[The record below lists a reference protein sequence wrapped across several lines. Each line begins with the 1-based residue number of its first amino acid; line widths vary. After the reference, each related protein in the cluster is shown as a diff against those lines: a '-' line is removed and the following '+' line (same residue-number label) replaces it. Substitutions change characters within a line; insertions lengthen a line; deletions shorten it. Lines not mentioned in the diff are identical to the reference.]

1 MLYLK
6 RILIVGLSFVVG
18 LINIIGNNYTV
29 FALEKNTL
37 VHQNVMSMIQSQR
50 GGLFDPI
57 YTESLE
63 DNWQGDYIYY
73 GEDTDGSALKWQLLD
88 SDNKD
93 FSKNANSTMFLFSDK
108 TIGTSFWYRENDYG
122 FDYSNVKP
130 GETPIYW
137 QKGYEWDKSDLKTNM
152 EDEMKNKFSSIEN
165 EGIIFSSK
173 SSEDAQNVAVGL
185 EKLGTT
191 EMTASKWFP
200 LSIQELTNKCYGFSS
215 VPFNRNQAPLGL
227 HTGDKSRVSS
237 DDKNYLIRS
246 YEEHWT
252 KPMENGMR
260 YHPVF
265 VLNSNSVYG
274 ANCARGLNYGNM
286 NTVQSMRPAMNID
299 TSKVMLVKSHN
310 QKEIIGIKAVNDS
323 KTNEFK
329 LTLLDDKQK
338 LNIENIKTER
348 DKITFDFEAIGN
360 GKYLSVVVQD
370 ENNNVMYY
378 GNIKDNLDKV
388 NVGTMTIDLNQI
400 GLNSKSFSSGEYKL
414 SIFTE
419 QLNFDKK
426 TDYSSKFVDVE
437 VVQNNVPPAVINK
450 VPTIVAEDKVLTV
463 GDTFDPL
470 KDVTAYDNED
480 GIIKLTEANI
490 AANDVNTN
498 KEGTYN
504 VTYKVTDKQGASSTK
519 TITIDVIERIVI
531 PENKPVDK
539 TNNDTNSS
547 NSSKLPQT
555 GDINNIGVLAVTL
568 MMSGSIVIGCNRKKS
583 KANSLSEK

>member
-130 GETPIYW
+130 EETPIYW

-274 ANCARGLNYGNM
+274 ANCAGGLNYGNM
-286 NTVQSMRPAMNID
+286 YTVQSMRPAMNID

-547 NSSKLPQT
+547 NSSKVPQT